1 MSTKKKKSGTSTKS
15 NPKLWAQAKAEAKRR
30 MGGKHSARAMQ
41 LAVKIYKKRGGRYK
55 GKKSSSNKLKKWSKQ
70 DWGTSSGK
78 KSSETGERYLPR
90 AARKLLT
97 KSQRAA
103 GNRAK
108 RKATRAGKQ
117 RAKYTPAERRAF
129 IRATRRKS

>member
-1 MSTKKKKSGTSTKS
+1 MSRKKKTSGIATKS

-41 LAVKIYKKRGGRYK
+41 LATKIYKKGGGRYK
-55 GKKSSSNKLKKWSKQ
+55 GKRKSGNKLRKWTKQ

-90 AARKLLT
+90 KARKMLT
-97 KSQRAA
+97 KAQRAA

-117 RAKYTPAERRAF
+117 RAKYTKAERRAF
-129 IRATRRKS
+129 VRATRRK